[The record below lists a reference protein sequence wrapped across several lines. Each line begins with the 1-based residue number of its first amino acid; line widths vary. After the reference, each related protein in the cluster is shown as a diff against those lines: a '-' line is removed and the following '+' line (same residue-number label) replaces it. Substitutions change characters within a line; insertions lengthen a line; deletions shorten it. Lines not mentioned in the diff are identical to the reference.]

1 MALAVAPLTLADL
14 NASQA
19 ALLAGF
25 TALAAAGESRDN
37 LAKALDAF
45 SASQTTTATT
55 LATVNASLAAITGT
69 LDALTVS
76 QAATTA
82 SQAATAT
89 SLAATLADLAA
100 SQAAATA
107 SQAATATSLA
117 ATLAD
122 LAASQA
128 AATASQAATA
138 TSLAAL
144 AASQAAATASLA
156 QISAALSNGAD
167 EASAATPAGYEERGR
182 RLLRAQLERRCGLRI
197 LDGAALQRL
206 EGGAIDAD
214 GRSVEWD
221 FCASAAVSSAP
232 PSAAAEDASF
242 AIYYTHAA
250 YIRPLRPQQPRHLTP
265 SKAPGELHPIAC
277 DFMAVFEITTSS
289 NWAKLLLIRLEERL
303 RVSLQRACAMD
314 GASADGGGGS
324 GGGSSDGKGSS
335 SASDRKAL
343 GILDVVA
350 VIGVV
355 SPFSCRR
362 GVAARLAADGALVLL
377 REMAQAGRFVCLVL
391 EDEAQ

>member
-1 MALAVAPLTLADL
+1 MGLAAGAARAAPLPTMALAVAPLTLADL
-14 NASQA
+14 NTSQA

-25 TALAAAGESRDN
+25 TAAAEASRDT

-55 LATVNASLAAITGT
+55 LAAVNASLAAITGT

-107 SQAATATSLA
+107 LQAATATSLA
-117 ATLAD
+117 ATLAS
-122 LAASQA
+122 L
-128 AATASQAATA
+128 TASQAATA
-138 TSLAAL
+138 TSLARI
-144 AASQAAATASLA
+144 AAALR
-156 QISAALSNGAD
+156 NGAD
-167 EASAATPAGYEERGR
+167 EAFAATPAGYVECGR

-343 GILDVVA
+343 SILDVVA

>member
-14 NASQA
+14 NTSQA

-55 LATVNASLAAITGT
+55 LATVNASHAAIAGTLAA
-69 LDALTVS
+69 LAVS

-82 SQAATAT
+82 LQAATAT
-89 SLAATLADLAA
+89 SLAATLASL
-100 SQAAATA
+100 TA

-117 ATLAD
+117 KI
-122 LAASQA
+122 A
-128 AATASQAATA
+128 AA
-138 TSLAAL
+138 LR
-144 AASQAAATASLA
+144 
-156 QISAALSNGAD
+156 NGAD
-167 EASAATPAGYEERGR
+167 EASAATPAGYVERGR

-197 LDGAALQRL
+197 LAGAALQRL

-221 FCASAAVSSAP
+221 FCAPAAISSLP

-250 YIRPLRPQQPRHLTP
+250 YIRPLRPQQPRHLMP

-289 NWAKLLLIRLEERL
+289 NWAKLLLICLEERL

-343 GILDVVA
+343 SILDVVA